1 MPSTSYSEIK
11 LGRKCPKAHE
21 YRYIEH
27 LRRKRPNRP
36 AFIGTI
42 VHEMLDA
49 YIKAKLIVTY
59 SNDPWKV
66 LEKYRKQY
74 AKLFKEEQEEYGD
87 VPTTCEKI
95 FEGYLRRYRHDN
107 LTYHDSEA
115 AIITDLTPEI
125 RILCK
130 IDKIVS
136 DQAGRRF
143 LMDHKFH
150 RTMPGPQDRFSDIQ
164 TVLYFWAWNQ
174 CHEKADQLDGII
186 WDYGRMKA
194 PTVPE
199 VLKNGELT
207 QRANIDTDAHTYLET
222 IRANGLNPK
231 DYKDILA
238 KLADKDRT
246 FFERVPL
253 PAPSKKM
260 VEQVVEDARNSA
272 VIFKTLSK
280 AGFAPRNMSGFN
292 CNTCDYRAVCE
303 AELRGLDADF
313 VRKRDYTIEEF
324 QGDSKNGEDFE

>member
-21 YRYIEH
+21 YRYVEH

-49 YIKAKLIVTY
+49 WVKARLIHTY
-59 SNDPWKV
+59 MNDPWKV
-66 LEKYRKQY
+66 LEKYKKEY
-74 AKLFKEEQEEYGD
+74 AKLFKEEQEEFGD

-95 FEGYLRRYRHDN
+95 FEGYLRRWKDDG
-107 LTYHDSEA
+107 LTYHDSEV
-115 AIITDLTPEI
+115 AIIADLTPEI
-125 RILCK
+125 RLLSK
-130 IDKIVS
+130 LDKIVS
-136 DQAGRRF
+136 NKAGYRF

-150 RTMPGPQDRFSDIQ
+150 RTMPEPQDRFSDIQ
-164 TVLYFWAWNQ
+164 TVLYFWNWNQ
-174 CHEKADQLDGII
+174 THDKAEQLDGII

-207 QRANIDTDAHTYLET
+207 KRANIDTDAHTYLQA
-222 IRANGLNPK
+222 IKANGLDPK
-231 DYKDILA
+231 NYKDILLNLEG
-238 KLADKDRT
+238 KEKT
-246 FFERVPL
+246 FFERVVL

-260 VEQVVEDARNSA
+260 VEQVVKDARDSA
-272 VIFKTLSK
+272 VIFKTLAK

-292 CNTCDYRAVCE
+292 CKTCDYRSVCE

-313 VRKRDYTIEEF
+313 VRKKDYIIEEL